1 MILKL
6 FSVTGETLKINTD
19 CIVSLTLWLHEWTKI
34 EYYDNDI
41 LQTRLVRESPKEI
54 FRLVENQTDSQEKF
68 EYDKVMHEEF
78 IRRMR
83 DVKDIKYK

>member
-6 FSVTGETLKINTD
+6 FSATGEILKINTD

-54 FRLVENQTDSQEKF
+54 FRLVENQMDIQEDIPIP
-68 EYDKVMHEEF
+68 EYDKKMGEEF
-78 IRRMR
+78 I
-83 DVKDIKYK
+83 KYIRECCY